1 MDELRP
7 IADNRALGQPAVE
20 EKRSMRPGTIT
31 LDIGEI
37 MDQVIQRNYRYIEV
51 LLVDLVLRSMV

>member
-20 EKRSMRPGTIT
+20 EKKSMRPGTIT
-31 LDIGEI
+31 WDIGEI